1 MKYNELAN
9 KNNKSLKSDK
19 LSDTQED
26 KNPFP
31 IKEN

>member
-19 LSDTQED
+19 FSDLQEEN
-26 KNPFP
+26 NPFP